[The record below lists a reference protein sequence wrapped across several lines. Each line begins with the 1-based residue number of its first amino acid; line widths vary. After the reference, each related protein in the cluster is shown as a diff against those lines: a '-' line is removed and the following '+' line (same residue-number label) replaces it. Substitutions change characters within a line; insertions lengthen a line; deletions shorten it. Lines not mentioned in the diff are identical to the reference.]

1 MEKSNKTTL
10 ILPTCFVGGIGGFLG
25 SFIFLPIMT
34 VIPGTFFMV
43 LAGMSTGMGQMV
55 TQNFAGWVIHA
66 LVNSLWGGLFGLLF
80 GQRKGNFSLFAI
92 PWSLLLALLVI
103 LANPL
108 VGLPVTGQLVLIEGG
123 AYLLFGLIL
132 GLSLQ
137 FSKGWFQKGA
147 E

>member
-1 MEKSNKTTL
+1 MEKSTKTIL
-10 ILPTCFVGGIGGFLG
+10 RLPTWFVGGIGGFLG

-43 LAGMSTGMGQMV
+43 LAGMTTGMGQMV
-55 TQNFAGWVIHA
+55 TQNFAGWLIHA
-66 LVNSLWGGLFGLLF
+66 LVNSFWGGLFGFLF
-80 GQRKGNFSLFAI
+80 GQRKGSSYLFAI
-92 PWSLLLALLVI
+92 LWSLLLALMVI

-108 VGLPVTGQLVLIEGG
+108 VGLPITGQLVLIEVG

-132 GLSLQ
+132 GLSIQ
-137 FSKGWFQKGA
+137 FSKVWFQKGG